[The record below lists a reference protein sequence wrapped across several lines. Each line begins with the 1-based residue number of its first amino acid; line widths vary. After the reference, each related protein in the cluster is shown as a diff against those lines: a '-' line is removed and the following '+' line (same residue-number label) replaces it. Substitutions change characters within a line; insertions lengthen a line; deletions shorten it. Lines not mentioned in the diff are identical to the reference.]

1 MKRKTCLILNG
12 LIANFQPDEMLE
24 GLEERLVEVEVDE
37 LGGVLQEGGDDP
49 VKVPHRTF
57 GDVEQGVTGSL
68 KVKRTELFFK
78 SELAIFEKKSKQ
90 KHFLSLASI
99 NPRPV
104 GGTGSVKGMK
114 KRTEGDQAC
123 LWRLKN
129 GLRGG

>member
-37 LGGVLQEGGDDP
+37 LGGVLQERGDDP

-68 KVKRTELFFK
+68 KVKRTELFFH
-78 SELAIFEKKSKQ
+78 SELVLFEKNQSKSI
-90 KHFLSLASI
+90 FY
-99 NPRPV
+99 
-104 GGTGSVKGMK
+104 
-114 KRTEGDQAC
+114 
-123 LWRLKN
+123 LWRQ
-129 GLRGG
+129 